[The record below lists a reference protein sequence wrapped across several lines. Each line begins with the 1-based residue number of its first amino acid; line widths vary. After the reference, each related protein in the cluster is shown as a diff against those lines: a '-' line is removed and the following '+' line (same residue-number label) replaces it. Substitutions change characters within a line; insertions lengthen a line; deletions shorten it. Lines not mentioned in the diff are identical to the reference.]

1 MPVRKY
7 RDVSE
12 IEDVV
17 HERGSRALYE
27 VIRYVWGLSD
37 LICPLRFPEGV
48 FRHRS
53 IEAAEDLRQQ
63 WEDANFA
70 AHQAR
75 VRRTNDGF
83 APRR

>member
-12 IEDVV
+12 IEEPV
-17 HERGSRALYE
+17 HVPGSPELYE
-27 VIRYVWGLSD
+27 VIRHVWGLSD
-37 LICPLRFPEGV
+37 LVCPLRFPEGV
-48 FRHRS
+48 FKHRS
-53 IEAAEDLRQQ
+53 IEDAERLRET

-75 VRRTNDGF
+75 MRTQ
-83 APRR
+83 R